1 MVLLIIDVFWL
12 LYPTA
17 RRKKKTRKKKKRRE
31 WGLCSRAERAGTLE

>member
-17 RRKKKTRKKKKRRE
+17 RRKKKTRKKRRE
-31 WGLCSRAERAGTLE
+31 WGLCSRAERAGTVE